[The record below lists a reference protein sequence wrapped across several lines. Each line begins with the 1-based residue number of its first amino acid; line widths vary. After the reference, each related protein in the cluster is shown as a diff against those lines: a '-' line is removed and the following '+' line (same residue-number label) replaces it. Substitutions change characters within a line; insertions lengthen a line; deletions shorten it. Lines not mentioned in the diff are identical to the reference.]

1 MNDTHAESPLDPDPE
16 PAKARAA
23 GARPVHLSWS
33 HLGWVA
39 LGGAAG
45 TGLRYLVTALV
56 PSWAGVLVA
65 TLGINVVGAFLLG
78 VLLELLAEGSIDT
91 GRSHRIR
98 LGVGTGGLG
107 GFTTYSALSADTVTL
122 AATNPGQAAGYAV
135 ATVLIGTAA
144 SLAGIVLAR
153 GHLRPALVER

>member
-1 MNDTHAESPLDPDPE
+1 MSDDDAAPLDPGLAPSE
-16 PAKARAA
+16 SRAA
-23 GARPVHLSWS
+23 WPRPVHLSWS
-33 HLGWVA
+33 NVGWVA

-45 TGLRYLVTALV
+45 TGLRYLVTALA
-56 PSWAGVLVA
+56 PSWAGVPVA

-78 VLLELLAEGSIDT
+78 VLLELLAERSIDT

-107 GFTTYSALSADTVTL
+107 GFTTYSALSTDTVTL
-122 AATNPGQAAGYAV
+122 AATHPGQAAGYAV
-135 ATVLIGTAA
+135 ATVLIGAAA

-153 GHLRPALVER
+153 GHLRPALVQR